1 MAVVNNT
8 GLPKKFLKGKDDII
22 YGRVI
27 DVILDRHHPAFT
39 SYDDVGM
46 IFFQKSTG
54 KIYKRKIPTD
64 KSNLNNLPTARP
76 LHPNSRYIPL
86 KNEIVALYVGIGAT
100 EHPTVYYSSVINVWN
115 HPHHNALPTKGEL
128 AALNASGGND
138 DYDVTGTGIQRRSED
153 GDTGINL
160 GLYYSESLAIK
171 PLIPFEGDFLLEG
184 RFGNSIRFGSTNNSE
199 NLTVKNHWSSG
210 DVKTGD
216 PITIIRNGQK
226 GIRVPA
232 NEQEEIKGWEPTLE
246 DPNGD
251 DSIIFMT
258 SNQVITDIK
267 VAGLTDSEE
276 PWITSW
282 PSFGS
287 EDIKEVQG
295 QTTQDADQ
303 QNDETE
309 DMTDEELNQAAA
321 GEDELAQSPTDV
333 DNPEEDD
340 IRYFNQLPDTD
351 EEAENLVLKQFC
363 DYLFGTFCYLPLC
376 AGVNKIFKVYE
387 EMVQGKKYYYPELEN
402 DATHY
407 ITKDK
412 LYEILVY
419 YDIQISHKPNP
430 MMKLAKKAMQIGWLN
445 SPNWFR
451 PHMNPFNST
460 LHLPSVEATKII
472 FKKPTQTEDEL
483 KFIDEVSRTMTL
495 DSVWAELAHVAD
507 IDINGFFGYVKDDWK
522 NLTRG
527 IMDLDGKREKN
538 KNIPEGMLIPKN
550 SMYLKEDMRG
560 IKIYVDEEETATGT
574 KCFISV
580 KDIPGNYGTEKLEIE
595 FEPNTSRN
603 VMEKR
608 MAEITSNMLRE
619 DHEIN
624 LRLIYQD
631 ITIINQVKYDDLN
644 HYEGRTH
651 QIVEPQLANE
661 WLGEHDGRDECKKAR
676 IVHVSAMTLED
687 AEEAYKEEI
696 QTQGE
701 TEDSKPPVKYQNT
714 ETGVFHFRAEDWPEV
729 EAIRDQTDTEQYT
742 P

>member
-1 MAVVNNT
+1 MAIVNNT
-8 GLPKKFLKGKDDII
+8 GLPGKFLKGKDDII
-22 YGRVI
+22 YGRVMDI
-27 DVILDRHHPAFT
+27 ILDVKHPQFR
-39 SYDDVGM
+39 SYDDVGT
-46 IFFQKSTG
+46 IFFQKSAG
-54 KIYKRKIPTD
+54 KIYKRKLPTD
-64 KSNLNNLPTARP
+64 KTGISTLPTARP

-100 EHPTVYYSSVINVWN
+100 ESPAVYYSSVINVWN
-115 HPHHNALPTKGEL
+115 HPHHNALPTRGEL
-128 AALNASGGND
+128 AKLNAEGGND
-138 DYDVTGTGIQRRSED
+138 DYDVSGGDVKRRSED

-199 NLTVKNHWSSG
+199 NLTVKNHWSNG

-287 EDIKEVQG
+287 EDISEIKG
-295 QTTQDADQ
+295 QTTQDAEQ
-303 QNDETE
+303 TE
-309 DMTDEELNQAAA
+309 DLTDDMTDDELNEAAA
-321 GEDELAQSPTDV
+321 GEDEITQSPIDV

-340 IRYFNQLPDTD
+340 IRYFNKLPDTE
-351 EEAENLVLKQFC
+351 EEAENEKIKQFC
-363 DYLFGTFCYLPLC
+363 DYLFGTYCYLPLL
-376 AGVNKIFKVYE
+376 AGVKKVFEIYE
-387 EMVQGKKYYYPELEN
+387 EMVGGKKYYYPELEN
-402 DATHY
+402 NATHY
-407 ITKDK
+407 ITRDK

-419 YDIQISHKPNP
+419 YNVKISHKPNS

-451 PHMNPFNST
+451 PHVDPFRST
-460 LHLPSVEATKII
+460 LHIPSVEANKAL
-472 FKKPTQTEDEL
+472 FKKPELTESDI
-483 KFIDEVSRTMTL
+483 KFIDEASRTMTL
-495 DSVWAELAHVAD
+495 DSIWAELAHVAD
-507 IDINGFFGYVKDDWK
+507 IDINGFFGYIKDEWK
-522 NLTRG
+522 
-527 IMDLDGKREKN
+527 DLAGGLRDLLGKREKN

-560 IKIYVDEEETATGT
+560 IKIYVDEEVTSTGT
-574 KCFISV
+574 ICKIEI
-580 KDIPGNYGTEKLEIE
+580 KDIPGNYGTEKLEIT
-595 FEPNTSRN
+595 FNLDTSRIT
-603 VMEKR
+603 MEKR
-608 MAEITSNMLRE
+608 MAEVTSDMLRE

-624 LRLIYQD
+624 LQLVYQD
-631 ITIINQVKYDDLN
+631 ITIINQVNYDNLN

-661 WLGEHDGRDECKKAR
+661 WLSEHDGRDECNKTR
-676 IVHVSAMTLED
+676 VIHVASMEIET
-687 AEEAYKEEI
+687 AELSYEEEI

-701 TEDSKPPVKYQNT
+701 TASSKPPIKYQNT
-714 ETGVFHFRAEDWPEV
+714 ETGVFYFRSEEWPEI
-729 EAIRDQTDTEQYT
+729 EATIKNKQT
-742 P
+742 